1 MDTPYERNAY
11 QTYRIR
17 YYRSEKVLGHLY
29 RNIDEK
35 KFFDR
40 MKGDFAARHIW
51 GGESLVQKLERY
63 IDRETRI
70 VQWEHHTRFAE
81 NLRE

>member
-1 MDTPYERNAY
+1 L
-11 QTYRIR
+11 
-17 YYRSEKVLGHLY
+17 YRS
-29 RNIDEK
+29 IDEK

-40 MKGDFAARHIW
+40 MKDDFVAMRHTW

-70 VQWEHHTRFAE
+70 VQWEHHKTFAE
-81 NLRE
+81 ELRV